1 METFILPLAREHP
14 EWIKVQAELTDYWW
28 TRERFQEALAV
39 LETRLQAEPDS
50 KAIWRKIIEAHLRLG
65 QNERAA
71 ERVAESPAGTANYLF
86 ELQLEK
92 DGLEMPGV
100 RP

>member
-1 METFILPLAREHP
+1 
-14 EWIKVQAELTDYWW
+14 LTDYWW

-71 ERVAESPAGTANYLF
+71 ERVGDSPAGTANYLF